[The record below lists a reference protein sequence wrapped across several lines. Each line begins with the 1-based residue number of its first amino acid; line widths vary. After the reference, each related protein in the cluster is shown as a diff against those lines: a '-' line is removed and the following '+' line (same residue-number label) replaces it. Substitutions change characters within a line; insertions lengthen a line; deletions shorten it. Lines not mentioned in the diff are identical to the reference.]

1 MATAQELKNAKEL
14 GRLLQSARQRE
25 GMSLASLSKLTG
37 ISTARLVALEDGNFY
52 FFINNGEEMNDVAV
66 VYALA
71 SQLKSQSIFE
81 LTSHQLLP
89 QKQMFSFLIF

>member
-71 SQLKSQSIFE
+71 SQLKSQSIFG
-81 LTSHQLLP
+81 LTSHQQPL
-89 QKQMFSFLIF
+89 QKLMFSFLIF

>member
-52 FFINNGEEMNDVAV
+52 FFINNG
-66 VYALA
+66 
-71 SQLKSQSIFE
+71 K
-81 LTSHQLLP
+81 
-89 QKQMFSFLIF
+89 K